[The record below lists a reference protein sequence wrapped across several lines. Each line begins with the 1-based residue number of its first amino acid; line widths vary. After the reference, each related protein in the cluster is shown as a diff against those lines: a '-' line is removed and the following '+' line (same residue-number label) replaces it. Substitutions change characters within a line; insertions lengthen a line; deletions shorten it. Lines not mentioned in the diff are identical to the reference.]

1 MSGHSKW
8 KTIQHKKGAADAK
21 RGKVFSKL
29 SKELMVAARQGGA
42 SLEMNANLRT
52 LVSKAR
58 SSNMPADNI
67 DRAIKKGT
75 GELEGSALETIVY
88 EGYAGGGVGIIVEAL
103 TDNKNR
109 AASEIRHIF
118 TKHGS
123 NFAAQGSVSRNFT
136 RKGQIFVDASTA
148 TEEKLMEIVLE
159 AGADDMTEDE
169 GQFEIVTAPS
179 EFVAVVEA
187 LEQAEITTVSAEVT
201 LIPDV
206 YVPIAE
212 KSVASAVFKLIND
225 LDENEDVQNVHANMD
240 ASDEVLKALEADE

>member
-21 RGKVFSKL
+21 RGKVFSKI
-29 SKELMVAARQGGA
+29 SKEIMVAAKGGA
-42 SLEMNANLRT
+42 NLEMNATLRT

-58 SSNMPADNI
+58 SANMPADNI
-67 DRAIKKGT
+67 QRAIKKGT
-75 GELEGSALETIVY
+75 GELAGAALETIVY

-123 NFAAQGSVSRNFT
+123 NFAAQGSVSRNFK
-136 RKGQIFVDASTA
+136 RKGQIFVDASA
-148 TEEKLMEIVLE
+148 TSEEKVMDIVLE
-159 AGADDMTEDE
+159 AGADDMTEDD
-169 GQFEIVTAPS
+169 GQFEIVTDPS
-179 EFVAVVEA
+179 SFVAVVEA
-187 LEQAEITTVSAEVT
+187 LEKAEIKTASAEVT

-206 YVPIAE
+206 YVPVGD
-212 KSVASAVFKLIND
+212 KSVASAVFKLISE

-240 ASDEVLKALEADE
+240 ASDEVLKELETSE